1 MAFIINNLCPLL
13 DRGGNIFA
21 RNQDVQHF
29 QMSFDCNFRLDKIF
43 QKFLLDK
50 MLHADQAE
58 DSN

>member
-1 MAFIINNLCPLL
+1 ML

-29 QMSFDCNFRLDKIF
+29 QMSFDYNFRLDKIF